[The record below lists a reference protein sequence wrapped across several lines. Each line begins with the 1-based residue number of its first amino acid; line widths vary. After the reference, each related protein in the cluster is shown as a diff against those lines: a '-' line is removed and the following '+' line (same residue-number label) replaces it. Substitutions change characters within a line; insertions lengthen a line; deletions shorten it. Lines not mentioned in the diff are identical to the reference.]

1 MIHQLKLISKL
12 LSFVYVIFSV
22 FMLFCGF
29 TALLYSEK
37 VSMYAFLQTSVIV
50 FIISALLYFFS
61 RTKIKKQLNNRSGF
75 ILVVFLWVSI
85 CFVGAV
91 PYYLSNSIPSFV
103 DALFE
108 SVSGFTT
115 TGSTILTDIE
125 VLPKSIQVWRALTH
139 WIGGGGIVVLSVAVL
154 PLLGIGGSHLM
165 KAETTGVTKEK
176 LTPRIAETAKYLW
189 ILYIVLN
196 IAGVFLLMAGGM
208 NFLDA
213 FTHGS
218 SAIATGGFSNKNL
231 STAYY
236 SSSYIEWVLIFFM
249 YIGSLNFLVI
259 IKAVKGELSTLWYD
273 SELKVYTLII
283 LLVSLGSA
291 LNIYFSTE
299 GIKTI
304 DGRVYSSIVDII
316 RISLFQTISVI
327 STTGFS
333 LSDYSIWPPASQI
346 LIFLLFFIGGSS
358 GSTSGGVKVIR
369 HIIMFKQAV
378 LNIKTLIHPRGVFT
392 MRLNNNPVSQN
403 TVITVM
409 GFIVVYMAV
418 TFVCSFIV
426 ALSGSLTTFEALTA
440 VLGSIGTYGP
450 GFGAIGPAG
459 NYGFLPDFAK
469 ITLLISM
476 IIGRLELFTVF
487 IIFTK
492 WFWKK

>member
-12 LSFVYVIFSV
+12 LSFVYVIFSA

-37 VSMYAFLQTSVIV
+37 VSMYAFLQTSGIV
-50 FIISALLYFFS
+50 FVISVLLYFFS

-91 PYYLSNSIPSFV
+91 PYYLSGSIPSFV

-125 VLPKSIQVWRALTH
+125 ALPKSIQVWRALTH

-176 LTPRIAETAKYLW
+176 LTPRIAETAKFLW
-189 ILYIVLN
+189 ILYIFLN
-196 IAGVFLLMAGGM
+196 VVAIVMLMAGGM

-236 SSSYIEWVLIFFM
+236 GSSYIDWVLIFFM
-249 YIGSLNFLVI
+249 YVGSLNFLVI

-283 LLVSLGSA
+283 LLVALGSA
-291 LNIYFSTE
+291 LNIYFSTD

-304 DGRVYSSIVDII
+304 DGMLHSSMVDII

-333 LSDYSIWPPASQI
+333 SSDYSIWPPASQI

-409 GFIVVYMAV
+409 GFIVVYMTV

-440 VLGSIGTYGP
+440 VLGSIGTYGS

-469 ITLLISM
+469 VTLLISM

-487 IIFTK
+487 VIFTK